1 MNSVPLHRGPTR
13 LSSVLPLHVVVF
25 TLANESFAL
34 PVVQVREIL
43 RLQEMTPLPKAPAF
57 MAGVINLR
65 GRVLAV
71 IDLRKRFELEPAS
84 RSDEARIVIVRL
96 PKALVGLIVDSV
108 EEVLALPREAI
119 QATPEVS
126 SAHVGRQCLSGIA
139 QVGTRLVLLLNT
151 TAVFSE
157 EEAEQL
163 AQVRTPHEVE

>member
-1 MNSVPLHRGPTR
+1 MNERPITQTVHEAPQRP
-13 LSSVLPLHVVVF
+13 PLHVVVF
-25 TLANESFAL
+25 TLANECFAL

-96 PKALVGLIVDSV
+96 PKALVGFIVDSV
-108 EEVLALPREAI
+108 EEVLDLPREAI
-119 QATPEVS
+119 QVAPEVS
-126 SAHVGRQCLSGIA
+126 SAHIGRRYLSGIA
-139 QVGTRLVLLLNT
+139 QVETRLVLLLNA

-163 AQVRTPHEVE
+163 AQVRTPHEVG